1 MHLKK
6 MWGCTS
12 FMFKNNFLEGNS
24 SLHRVPLRMLEIKS
38 FFGIGQSS
46 LWTLCNSSIASSK
59 EI

>member
-1 MHLKK
+1 
-6 MWGCTS
+6 
-12 FMFKNNFLEGNS
+12 MFKNNFLEGNS

-38 FFGIGQSS
+38 FFGISQSS